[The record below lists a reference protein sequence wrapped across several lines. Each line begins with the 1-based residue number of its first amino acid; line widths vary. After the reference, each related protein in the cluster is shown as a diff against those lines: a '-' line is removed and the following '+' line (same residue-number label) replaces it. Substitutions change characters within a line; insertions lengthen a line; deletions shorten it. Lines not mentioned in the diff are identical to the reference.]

1 LLLVDR
7 PVEVG
12 DEQVI
17 KFVEKV
23 KLEKKIPTDILL
35 QFKVTIPE
43 IVEKRRK
50 EHLYYEGLT

>member
-1 LLLVDR
+1 LLLVDK

-23 KLEKKIPTDILL
+23 KLEKKIPTEILL
-35 QFKVTIPE
+35 QIKVTIPE

-50 EHLYYEGLT
+50 KHLYYEGLT